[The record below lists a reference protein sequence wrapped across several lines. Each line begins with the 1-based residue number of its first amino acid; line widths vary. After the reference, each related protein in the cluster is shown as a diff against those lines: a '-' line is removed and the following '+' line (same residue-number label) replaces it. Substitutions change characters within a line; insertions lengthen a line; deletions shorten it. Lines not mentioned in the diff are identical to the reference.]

1 MDKVKYIIN
10 CNGRKITINSEEKY
24 LLFKQSN
31 QNFTF
36 TEKKRTEVKFV
47 IIEIDMSNNNP
58 IPLPD
63 PNEPTNKEI
72 MKTLNDFIKEQ
83 REFNK
88 KQDER

>member
-10 CNGRKITINSEEKY
+10 CDGKKTIFNSEEKY
-24 LLFKQSN
+24 IIFKSEN
-31 QNFTF
+31 LNCTF

-58 IPLPD
+58 IPLPNPD
-63 PNEPTNKEI
+63 ETTNKEI
-72 MKTLNDFIKEQ
+72 MKTLNDFIKEL

-88 KQDER
+88 KQDKR